1 MVSSEARNI
10 KVFLG
15 VFHLDQNMNTAIINN
30 VRKLD
35 GLAIAITTDNIKGI
49 HFKIRG

>member
-15 VFHLDQNMNTAIINN
+15 VFHLDRNMNTAIINN

-35 GLAIAITTDNIKGI
+35 GLAIAIKTDDMKGI
-49 HFKIRG
+49 HLKTSG